1 MTIDHPLRR
10 FLARVCSADTM
21 ARVVDPTL
29 ADMRWESG
37 RPSWAGCLALAKALL
52 VHSIVSTPA
61 VLARTWSEDDR
72 AIPKA
77 AGLALSGAFIAAL
90 PLIALPFLGARPA
103 SRGAALIPLAVL
115 LVPQAIALTL
125 PAALLLA
132 IPLAFRRQD
141 PSTRLTR
148 RTVALSMCCVL
159 ATFFVM
165 AWAVPEANQSFR
177 VMTYRAVSGRQDNI
191 PRGVNETGFAALRD
205 KIEVLKLTPGGGIAA
220 RPIEFDFHV
229 RLVLVSISL
238 PVGILALAIARS
250 QRGRRRPWTMG
261 LAAMGGYVFVF
272 FPLLI
277 GARMLMKSSSLPPV
291 LLAWAPIALLAV
303 AALRAY
309 SSTPAAP
316 ESSTAS

>member
-1 MTIDHPLRR
+1 MTIDHPIRR

-37 RPSWAGCLALAKALL
+37 RPSWAGCAALAKALL

-61 VLARTWSEDDR
+61 VLSRTWSEDDR

-77 AGLALSGAFIAAL
+77 AVIAIAGALIAAL
-90 PLIALPFLGARPA
+90 PLIALPLLGGLPT
-103 SRGAALIPLAVL
+103 SRGAAHITLAVL

-132 IPLAFRRQD
+132 LPLAFRHHN
-141 PSTRLTR
+141 PSRRLAR
-148 RTVALSMCCVL
+148 RAVWLSLVWVAAS
-159 ATFFVM
+159 FVVI
-165 AWAVPEANQSFR
+165 AWVVPEANQAFR
-177 VMTYRAVSGRQDNI
+177 VTTYRVLTNRQDNL
-191 PRGVNETGFAALRD
+191 PRGAAEMSFTALRE
-205 KIEVLKLTPGGGIAA
+205 KIEVLSLTPGGRDRA
-220 RPIEFDFHV
+220 RPLEFDFHV

-238 PVGILALAIARS
+238 PIGILALAIARS

-261 LAAMGGYVFVF
+261 LAALGGYVFVF

-291 LLAWAPIALLAV
+291 LLAWAPIALLTIV
-303 AALRAY
+303 ALRTY